1 MHKLLAYYYWGLSLV
16 KYEIEEASLLDN
28 WCLFRNKTKRHGA
41 CNPLV
46 ELQKG
51 FNHIISQWISYC
63 KCLQIWYTTVFA
75 TIRPGTKRTKGI
87 SWKQQVFIF
96 ITTQCK
102 IHCKAKKMMECN
114 DNDLTF
120 SNVDSF
126 SKGVFIIFIFSFNYK
141 RVSDWLFKVI
151 EKYEECLTEVILII
165 RHLDYYSTEL
175 DNIVFSP
182 SIIHV

>member
-1 MHKLLAYYYWGLSLV
+1 MHKLLGLSLIQ
-16 KYEIEEASLLDN
+16 YEIEEASLLEN
-28 WCLFRNKTKRHGA
+28 WWLFRNKTKRHEGA

-51 FNHIISQWISYC
+51 FNHIISQWISYG

-87 SWKQQVFIF
+87 SWKQQVFTF
-96 ITTQCK
+96 IITY
-102 IHCKAKKMMECN
+102 CKARKMMECN
-114 DNDLTF
+114 DLTF
-120 SNVDSF
+120 SNC
-126 SKGVFIIFIFSFNYK
+126 KGVYSTFSFNYK
-141 RVSDWLFKVI
+141 RVSDWLLKVI

-175 DNIVFSP
+175 DNIVFWP